1 MTLIDR
7 DENPDANRNATRFAH
22 EAQYDPFAAAIKA
35 TRMAMLITDPRRDDN
50 PIVFANDAFL
60 ALTGYGREELLGAN
74 CRFLQ
79 GPDTDRETIGALRD
93 AIARKEDINVD
104 ILNYRKDGSPF
115 WNALYISPVYSDD
128 GELQFFFS
136 SQLDVSDRK
145 QSEFQVWAD
154 KDRFERAVEERTA
167 ELKRKTAELQAALE
181 AQTALLHEVDHRVKN
196 NLQMISSLIT
206 MQSRTIEDESI
217 RRSLRAM
224 LERVEALSTVHR
236 QLYQAQDITRLD
248 VAGLVREIA
257 TDLIA
262 AWGRPVRTSLDLQP
276 VTVPAKKAAPL
287 ALIMNELVTN
297 ALKHGFDGRDD
308 GEITIAIRPEP
319 DRCSIVI
326 ADNGRG
332 LNGVD
337 PNRPGNTDSFGLKMI
352 RAVSRQLGA
361 DIEWRDGNP
370 GTHVTIAIPLKEEMP
385 DGKEAS
391 R

>member
-1 MTLIDR
+1 MTLRDR
-7 DENPDANRNATRFAH
+7 EEIPDASRKSARFAN
-22 EAQYDPFAAAIKA
+22 EAAYDPFAAAIKA

-60 ALTGYGREELLGAN
+60 NLTGYDREEIIGSN

-79 GPDTDRETIGALRD
+79 GPDTSSETVDALRA
-93 AIARKEDINVD
+93 AIAREDDINVD
-104 ILNYRKDGSPF
+104 ILNYGKDGKPF

-136 SQLDVSDRK
+136 SQLDVTDRK
-145 QSEFQVWAD
+145 QSEFRVWAD

-167 ELKRKTAELQAALE
+167 ELKNKTAELQAALE
-181 AQTALLHEVDHRVKN
+181 SQTALLHEVDHRVKN

-206 MQSRTIEDESI
+206 MQSRTIDDEGV

-236 QLYQAQDITRLD
+236 QLYQSQDITRLD
-248 VAGLVREIA
+248 VSGLVREIA

-262 AWGRPVRTSLDLQP
+262 ASGRPVTTRLDLEQ
-276 VTVPAKKAAPL
+276 VIVPAKRAAPL

-297 ALKHGFDGRDD
+297 ALKHGFGGQGG
-308 GEITIAIRPEP
+308 GEIAIAIKPEQ
-319 DRCSIVI
+319 DSYSIVI
-326 ADNGRG
+326 ADNGKG

-337 PNRPGNTDSFGLKMI
+337 PNSVGGSDSFGLKMI
-352 RAVSRQLGA
+352 RAVTRQLGA
-361 DIEWRDGNP
+361 QIAWRDADP
-370 GTHVTIAIPLKEEMP
+370 GTHVTITVPIEGSP
-385 DGKEAS
+385 DGQETS